1 MTKPA
6 SRHLPASIHWTTV
19 NGCDVRYLQAGSGR
33 AVVFVHTLRT
43 QLDMFLR
50 VIEHLDTRQV
60 EVIAIDLPGHGESA
74 APPADYTAGYF
85 SDAVEGLLEQLEVHD
100 TVFVGESIGA
110 SIGLILAARGNPRI
124 AHVLAVNPYDYGR
137 WGGARRGSPLNN
149 VVFTTILW
157 PLLGPVVARAGTRRL
172 LRLVLAGGL
181 DDRHNLPPALAE
193 EIARCGRLP
202 GHARAF
208 RSLCLQWRSWLSA
221 RAQYGQIALPVT
233 LVYGDEDWSHP
244 AERDAN
250 AREIPGAHL
259 VTLQAA
265 GHFASLDKPEQIAGL
280 IQAVTWRG
288 SDR

>member
-1 MTKPA
+1 MH
-6 SRHLPASIHWTTV
+6 RMNI
-19 NGCDVRYLQAGSGR
+19 NGCEVRYMRAGSGPV
-33 AVVFVHTLRT
+33 VVFVHTLRT

-50 VIEHLDTRQV
+50 VIEQLDTAQV

-85 SDAVEGLLEQLEVHD
+85 AGAVEGLLEQLEVHD

-124 AHVLAVNPYDYGR
+124 AHVLAVNPYDYGH

-157 PLLGPVVARAGTRRL
+157 PVLGPVVARASTRRL

-181 DDRHNLPPALAE
+181 HDRHNLPPALADQ
-193 EIARCGRLP
+193 IARCGRRP

-221 RAQYGQIALPVT
+221 RAQYGQITLPVT

-250 AREIPGAHL
+250 ARDIPGAHL
-259 VTLQAA
+259 VMLEAA

-280 IQAVTWRG
+280 IQAITRRG

>member
-6 SRHLPASIHWTTV
+6 SRHLPANIHRTTI
-19 NGCDVRYLQAGSGR
+19 NGCDVRYLRAGSGIP
-33 AVVFVHTLRT
+33 VVFVHTLRT
-43 QLDMFLR
+43 QLDMFLQ
-50 VIEHLDTRQV
+50 VIERLDTTQA

-85 SDAVEGLLEQLEVHD
+85 SDAVEALLEQLQLHN

-124 AHVLAVNPYDYGR
+124 ARVLAINPYDYGR
-137 WGGARRGSPLNN
+137 WGGARRSSPLNN

-157 PLLGPVVARAGTRRL
+157 PVLGPVVARAGTKRL
-172 LRLVLAGGL
+172 LRLVMAGGL
-181 DDRHNLPPALAE
+181 HDRHNLPPALAG

-221 RAQYGQIALPVT
+221 RTQYCQVNVPVT

-244 AERDAN
+244 AEREAN
-250 AREIPGAHL
+250 ARAIPGAHL
-259 VTLQAA
+259 VTLNAT
-265 GHFASLDKPEQIAGL
+265 GHFASLEKPNEIASL
-280 IQAVTWRG
+280 IQAVT
-288 SDR
+288 

>member
-1 MTKPA
+1 MTTPA
-6 SRHLPASIHWTTV
+6 SRHLPPDIHRTAV
-19 NGCDVRYLQAGSGR
+19 NGCDVRYLRAGSGTP
-33 AVVFVHTLRT
+33 VVFVHTLRT
-43 QLDMFLR
+43 QLEMFR
-50 VIEHLDTRQV
+50 QVIDQLDTTQV

-74 APPADYTAGYF
+74 APRVDYTAGYF
-85 SDAVEGLLEQLEVHD
+85 TDAVEGLLARLDLHQA
-100 TVFVGESIGA
+100 VFVGESIGA

-124 AHVLAVNPYDYGR
+124 AHVVAVNPYDYGR

-157 PLLGPVVARAGTRRL
+157 PVVGPIVARAGTTGV

-181 DDRHNLPPALAE
+181 HDRHKLPPGLAGDL
-193 EIARCGRLP
+193 ARCGRRP

-221 RAQYGQIALPVT
+221 RAHYGAITLPVT
-233 LVYGDEDWSHP
+233 LIYGDEDWSRP

-259 VTLQAA
+259 VTLKAT
-265 GHFASLDKPEQIAGL
+265 GHFASLETPNQIADL
-280 IQAVTWRG
+280 IQALN
-288 SDR
+288 